1 MDFGGGKIWKMGSR
15 FWNPQDT
22 NVPSRFPGLKPWNV
36 SMSLGFF
43 GEPTSCRSCWSCC
56 MISFCHMALSENKA
70 PKLLQFQW
78 IIMALNKKLQFWGYA
93 VSAGVLEIDGEDF
106 LTICTFTNHSWKN
119 SSSIPRMKSPR
130 SLGAESFTTRSNSL
144 AAAKSSYGHMGWST
158 NLVSKQNNLLKRLG
172 EFRRSYPNSTTH
184 TLQGSSLA
192 ISRAFCVHL

>member
-70 PKLLQFQW
+70 PKLLPQ
-78 IIMALNKKLQFWGYA
+78 N
-93 VSAGVLEIDGEDF
+93 LE
-106 LTICTFTNHSWKN
+106 
-119 SSSIPRMKSPR
+119 
-130 SLGAESFTTRSNSL
+130 SLGTLHASL
-144 AAAKSSYGHMGWST
+144 FSLKHKRATSMPKVNECDTLWFVRVIQTKILSAITIPMDYHGFPWFAQTKNCNFGAMPYL
-158 NLVSKQNNLLKRLG
+158 LVYWRLTGKTFWLYVHSQTIPERIPPPSHAWKAPTAWALSLLPLVQI
-172 EFRRSYPNSTTH
+172 
-184 TLQGSSLA
+184 L
-192 ISRAFCVHL
+192 

>member
-78 IIMALNKKLQFWGYA
+78 MIMASHDLPKQNIAILGLCRICWRTGDWRGRLSDYMYIHKP
-93 VSAGVLEIDGEDF
+93 F
-106 LTICTFTNHSWKN
+106 LREFILHPTHEKPPQLGRWVFYHSFKF
-119 SSSIPRMKSPR
+119 SSR
-130 SLGAESFTTRSNSL
+130 S
-144 AAAKSSYGHMGWST
+144 KIVIWSYGLIHKFGIKT
-158 NLVSKQNNLLKRLG
+158 K
-172 EFRRSYPNSTTH
+172 
-184 TLQGSSLA
+184 
-192 ISRAFCVHL
+192 